1 MKKPAGEAEVGNGMA
16 QPTRVTLRLI
26 AERAGTSIGTVDR
39 ALKGREGVREST
51 KARVLAV
58 ARELGYIPNPF
69 ANALRRMASIR
80 LALLYPEQP
89 VPFYTP
95 MTAGI
100 RDAVADLTD
109 FGVEVDLIRYP
120 LQKQDMEED
129 ALRRVDPAK
138 YQGVAVNSAGPR
150 IAQAIGRLMDAGLP
164 VITFN
169 TDAPSS
175 RRHYFVGNDSVQ
187 SGRVGA
193 ALLGRF
199 LGGKGTVT
207 VLGNFVQATPFSERF
222 GGFCETIHEEFPDI
236 LIYPCAECFA
246 EQRLASQSLIAL
258 IKNVPQVSG
267 VFCTGY
273 TSTVGA
279 ISALKQVGRKDI
291 VLIGYDTSEEL
302 LSALREGW
310 CDALLYQD
318 PYRQGYA
325 AVQTLAQY
333 VLDGKMPDVRRIST
347 QTSIVLRQNADSY
360 R

>member
-1 MKKPAGEAEVGNGMA
+1 
-16 QPTRVTLRLI
+16 
-26 AERAGTSIGTVDR
+26 
-39 ALKGREGVREST
+39 
-51 KARVLAV
+51 
-58 ARELGYIPNPF
+58 
-69 ANALRRMASIR
+69 
-80 LALLYPEQP
+80 
-89 VPFYTP
+89 
-95 MTAGI
+95 
-100 RDAVADLTD
+100 
-109 FGVEVDLIRYP
+109 
-120 LQKQDMEED
+120 
-129 ALRRVDPAK
+129 
-138 YQGVAVNSAGPR
+138 
-150 IAQAIGRLMDAGLP
+150 
-164 VITFN
+164 
-169 TDAPSS
+169 
-175 RRHYFVGNDSVQ
+175 VGNDSVQ

>member
-1 MKKPAGEAEVGNGMA
+1 MPE
-16 QPTRVTLRLI
+16 PRRVTLRQI

-39 ALKGREGVREST
+39 ALKDREGVREST
-51 KARVLAV
+51 KDRVLTV
-58 ARELGYIPNPF
+58 AREMGYIPNPF

-80 LALLYPEQP
+80 LAMVYPEQP
-89 VPFYTP
+89 APFYAP

-100 RDAVADLTD
+100 GDAVSDLID

-120 LQKQDMEED
+120 LQKQDMEEE
-129 ALRRVDPAK
+129 ALRRIDPAK
-138 YQGVAVNSAGPR
+138 YQGVAINSAGPR
-150 IAQAIGRLMDAGLP
+150 IAQAVARLMDEGLP

-169 TDAPSS
+169 TDSPSS

-187 SGRVGA
+187 SGRIGA

-207 VLGNFVQATPFSERF
+207 VLGNFAQATPFSERF
-222 GGFCETIHEEFPDI
+222 GGFCETIHEEFPDM

-246 EQRLASQSLIAL
+246 EQRLASQSLISL
-258 IKNVPQVSG
+258 LKTVPQVSG

-279 ISALKQVGRKDI
+279 ISALKQAGRKDV

-310 CDALLYQD
+310 ADALLYQD

-325 AVQTLAQY
+325 AVQTLAQF
-333 VLDGKMPDVRRIST
+333 VLDGKMPDVRKIST
-347 QTSIVLRQNADSY
+347 QTSIVIRQNADSY

>member
-1 MKKPAGEAEVGNGMA
+1 MPD
-16 QPTRVTLRLI
+16 TRRITLKLI
-26 AERAGTSIGTVDR
+26 AERANTSIGTVDR
-39 ALKGREGVREST
+39 ALKGRQGVRGVT
-51 KARVLAV
+51 KEKVLAA

-69 ANALRRMASIR
+69 ANALRRMGSIR
-80 LALLYPEQP
+80 LAMIYPEQP
-89 VPFYTP
+89 MPFYAPIT
-95 MTAGI
+95 MGI
-100 RDAVADLTD
+100 NDAVHDLSD
-109 FGVEVDLIRYP
+109 FGVEVQLIRYP
-120 LQKQDMEED
+120 LQKQDMEEAILEKLD
-129 ALRRVDPAK
+129 AREF
-138 YQGVAVNSAGPR
+138 QGVAINSAGPS
-150 IAQAIGRLMDAGLP
+150 IARQINRLSDEGLP

-169 TDAPSS
+169 TDSINS
-175 RRHYFVGNDSVQ
+175 KRRFFVGNDSIQ
-187 SGRVGA
+187 SGRMGA

-222 GGFCETIHEEFPDI
+222 GGFCETIHEEFPEMI
-236 LIYPCAECFA
+236 IFPCAECFA
-246 EQRLASQSLIAL
+246 EQRLAAQSLVTL
-258 IKNVPQVSG
+258 LQNVPQVRG

-279 ISALKQVGRKDI
+279 ISALRQLNRKDV

-302 LSALREGW
+302 LGALKEGW

-333 VLDGKMPDVRRIST
+333 VLDDKVPDARKINI
-347 QTSIVLRQNADSY
+347 QTNIVIRQNAESY

>member
-1 MKKPAGEAEVGNGMA
+1 MPETK
-16 QPTRVTLRLI
+16 RVTLRLI

-39 ALKGREGVREST
+39 ALKGREGVRETT
-51 KARVLAV
+51 KEHVLTV
-58 ARELGYIPNPF
+58 AREMGYIPNPF

-80 LALLYPEQP
+80 LAMVYPDQP

-100 RDAVADLTD
+100 RDAVADLAD

-120 LQKQDMEED
+120 QQKQDQEEE
-129 ALRRVDPAK
+129 ALKGLDFSK
-138 YQGVAVNSAGPR
+138 YQGVAINSAGPR
-150 IAQAIGRLMDAGLP
+150 IAQAIGRLMDAGLS

-187 SGRVGA
+187 SGRIGA

-222 GGFCETIHEEFPDI
+222 GGFCETIHEEFPDM
-236 LIYPCAECFA
+236 LIYPCAECLA

-258 IKNVPQVSG
+258 LKTVPQVSG

-279 ISALKQVGRKDI
+279 ITALKQMGRKDV
-291 VLIGYDTSEEL
+291 VLVGYDTSEEL
-302 LSALREGW
+302 LGALREGW

-325 AVQTLAQY
+325 AVQTLAQF
-333 VLDGKMPDVRRIST
+333 VLDGRLPDPRKVNT
-347 QTSIVLRQNADSY
+347 QTSIVIRQNADSY

>member
-1 MKKPAGEAEVGNGMA
+1 MPETK
-16 QPTRVTLRLI
+16 RVTLRLI

-39 ALKGREGVREST
+39 ALKGREGVRETT
-51 KARVLAV
+51 KEHVLTV
-58 ARELGYIPNPF
+58 AREMGYIPNPF

-80 LALLYPEQP
+80 LAMVYPDQP

-100 RDAVADLTD
+100 RDAVADLAD

-120 LQKQDMEED
+120 QQKQDQEEE
-129 ALRRVDPAK
+129 ALKGLDFSK
-138 YQGVAVNSAGPR
+138 YQGIAVNSAGPR
-150 IAQAIGRLMDAGLP
+150 IAQAIGRMMDAGLS

-187 SGRVGA
+187 SGRIGA

-222 GGFCETIHEEFPDI
+222 GGFCETIHEEFPDM
-236 LIYPCAECFA
+236 LIYPCAECLA

-258 IKNVPQVSG
+258 LKTVPQVSG

-279 ISALKQVGRKDI
+279 ITALKQMGRKDV
-291 VLIGYDTSEEL
+291 VLVGYDTSEEL
-302 LSALREGW
+302 LGALREGW

-325 AVQTLAQY
+325 AVQTLAQF
-333 VLDGKMPDVRRIST
+333 VLDGRMPDPRKVNT
-347 QTSIVLRQNADSY
+347 QTSIVIRQNADSY